1 MWDWA
6 KGARVRKNEI
16 TKKGASGSGIGRVED

>member
-1 MWDWA
+1 MGLVN
-6 KGARVRKNEI
+6 GARVRKNEI